1 MRLLQK
7 RSVRRTF
14 AVLPVAAALAGVS
27 LLLAGSFVTFALSQR
42 GASSSPSGATS
53 ALAKKMGRATTDA
66 LNGPG
71 RLLTA
76 NSANLPAD
84 CIPKPSG
91 PPGAPYQLGV
101 VGTVNDGLLTAGSA
115 TIANVTAKFCGIVTV
130 VGAKPPCG
138 ATGNVVS
145 PQDGQIFGSL
155 SAELTLV
162 PGMQPKV
169 PFVAHP
175 GTITGTF
182 TCTSNSSAGLAV
194 SLTAKVSGSTGLFGL
209 SCTIGPLTIPLTGLV
224 TGPLD
229 NATVTLRSNDF
240 AVPAVQSSP
249 SCAGAVPANLDQ
261 IAGLPIRPGGATATL
276 PATTSIYQPGP

>member
-1 MRLLQK
+1 MRLFQK
-7 RSVRRTF
+7 RRVRGTF
-14 AVLPVAAALAGVS
+14 AVPPLAAVLAGVS

-42 GASSSPSGATS
+42 GASSTASGATS
-53 ALAKKMGRATTDA
+53 ALAKQAGRATTNA

-76 NSANLPAD
+76 NSDNLPAD

-101 VGTVNDGLLTAGSA
+101 VGTVHNGVLTAGPA
-115 TIANVTAKFCGIVTV
+115 TIANVTAKFCGVVTV
-130 VGAKPPCG
+130 VQAKPPCG
-138 ATGNVVS
+138 ATGNVDS

-182 TCTSNSSAGLAV
+182 TCTTNSSAGLAV
-194 SLTAKVSGSTGLFGL
+194 SLIAKVSGSTGLFGL
-209 SCTIGPLTIPLTGLV
+209 SCTIGPLTIPLTGVV

-229 NATVTLRSNDF
+229 NATITLRSNDF
-240 AVPAVQSSP
+240 AVPAVQSS
-249 SCAGAVPANLDQ
+249 STCAGGVPANLDQ